1 MLGRVYTPPALA
13 ARLVREAL
21 GPLAGAPRVCDP
33 ACGDGALL
41 VEARRVLVE
50 RGIPAR
56 DAERCLFGVDADAE
70 AVARARRA
78 LPGAEVVHG
87 DALAMDWG
95 ARRFDA
101 VVGNPPWASFSGRH
115 AEELPEPMRRTLARY
130 ASFRGWP
137 SLHGPFLELAAK
149 LSRGRV
155 AFLLPSQVL
164 DLDGYGAVRAIV
176 RAHCR
181 VEGILDCGER
191 GFEGVTQPCCALF
204 LVRKEG
210 GSGGGSAPFLVTAG
224 DLARFSGFRRPPPE
238 SFKDIGVH
246 TGNCAG
252 KLLRARGHPIRE
264 GRDVQPFRV
273 RRARRHFDPEA
284 RVGPGDYFRS
294 ATLARYREVP
304 IVLRQTASRPIAALH
319 GDPAYFRNSVLACM
333 GLPGLPHEVVVAWLN
348 SSAVAHY
355 HVAAV
360 REASQLSFPQVKV
373 KHLRDLPLP
382 RAEDAPS
389 GLFKLAREVAREG
402 RAAAEPE
409 LDAQVSAWFGLDAA
423 THAQLRA
430 AAVVPPARGA
440 LAGA

>member
-13 ARLVREAL
+13 ARLVRRALEAL
-21 GPLAGAPRVCDP
+21 PGAPRICDP
-33 ACGDGALL
+33 ACGEGAFL
-41 VEARRVLVE
+41 VEAKRALVE
-50 RGIPAR
+50 RGLSPL
-56 DAERCLFGVDADAE
+56 DAERCLFGVDVDAE
-70 AVARARRA
+70 AVTRARRA
-78 LPGAEVVHG
+78 LPGAEIACA

-115 AEELPEPMRRTLARY
+115 AEDLTEPMRRTLSRY
-130 ASFRGWP
+130 ESFRGWP
-137 SLHGPFLELAAK
+137 SLHGPFLELAVR

-210 GSGGGSAPFLVTAG
+210 GSGGGAAPFLVTAE
-224 DLARFSGFRRPPPE
+224 DLVRFADFRRPPPDA
-238 SFKDIGVH
+238 FRDIGVH
-246 TGNCAG
+246 TGNCAE
-252 KLLRARGHPIRE
+252 KVLRTRGYPIRE
-264 GRDVQPFRV
+264 GRDVQPYRLL
-273 RRARRHFDPEA
+273 RARKHFDPAA
-284 RVGPGDYFRS
+284 RTGPGDYFR
-294 ATLARYREVP
+294 AAALARYREVP
-304 IVLRQTASRPIAALH
+304 ILLRQTAARPIAALH
-319 GDPAYFRNSVLACM
+319 AEPGLFRNSVLACM
-333 GLPGLPHEVVVAWLN
+333 GLPGLPHEVAVAWLN

-360 REASQLSFPQVKV
+360 REASQIAFPQVKL

-382 RAEDAPS
+382 RAEDAPA
-389 GLFKLAREVAREG
+389 GLFRLAREVAREG
-402 RAAAEPE
+402 RECVEPD
-409 LDAQVSAWFGLDAA
+409 LDALVSAWFGLDEA
-423 THAQLRA
+423 THQRLRA
-430 AAVVPPARGA
+430 AALAPPSRA

>member
-1 MLGRVYTPPALA
+1 VLGRVYTPPALA
-13 ARLVREAL
+13 ARLVRRAL
-21 GPLAGAPRVCDP
+21 EPLAGAPRICDP
-33 ACGDGALL
+33 ACGDGAFL

-50 RGIPAR
+50 RGMAR
-56 DAERCLFGVDADAE
+56 ADAERCLFGVDVDPDA
-70 AVARARRA
+70 AARTRREM
-78 LPGAEVVHG
+78 PGAEIVHA

-95 ARRFDA
+95 ALRFDA

-115 AEELPEPMRRTLARY
+115 AEDLSPSLRRTLEAY

-137 SLHGPFLELAAK
+137 SLHGPFLELAVR

-155 AFLLPSQVL
+155 AMLLPSQVL

-191 GFEGVTQPCCALF
+191 SFDGVTQPCCALF

-210 GSGGGSAPFLVTAG
+210 GCGGGASPFLVTAEE
-224 DLARFSGFRRPPPE
+224 LTRFADFRRPPPDA
-238 SFKDIGVH
+238 FADIGVH
-246 TGNCAG
+246 TGNCAP
-252 KLLRARGHPIRE
+252 KVLRTRGYPIRE
-264 GRDVQPFRV
+264 GRDVHPYRLAHP
-273 RRARRHFDPEA
+273 RKHFDPTA
-284 RVGPGDYFRS
+284 RVGPGDYFR
-294 ATLARYREVP
+294 AAPLARYREVP

-319 GDPAYFRNSVLACM
+319 AEPGYFRNSVLACM
-333 GLPGLPHEVVVAWLN
+333 GLPGLPHEVTVAWLN

-360 REASQLSFPQVKV
+360 REASQLSFPQVKL

-389 GLFKLAREVAREG
+389 GLFRLAREVSREARICV
-402 RAAAEPE
+402 EPD
-409 LDAQVSAWFGLDAA
+409 LDALVSAWFGLDASA
-423 THAQLRA
+423 HAQLRA
-430 AAVVPPARGA
+430 GLAAPARA

>member
-1 MLGRVYTPPALA
+1 VLGRVYTPAALA
-13 ARLVREAL
+13 ARLVRRAL
-21 GPLAGAPRVCDP
+21 DPLAGQPRICDP
-33 ACGDGALL
+33 ACGEGAFL

-50 RGIPAR
+50 RGMAPF
-56 DAERCLFGVDADAE
+56 DAERCLFGVDVDGD

-78 LPGAEVVHG
+78 LPGAEIVHA

-115 AEELPEPMRRTLARY
+115 AEDLPEAMRRTLSRY
-130 ASFRGWP
+130 ESFRGWP
-137 SLHGPFLELAAK
+137 SLHGPFLELAVR

-210 GSGGGSAPFLVTAG
+210 GSGGGAAPLLVTAE
-224 DLARFSGFRRPPPE
+224 DLVRFADFRRPPPDA
-238 SFKDIGVH
+238 FGDIGVH
-246 TGNCAG
+246 TGNCAA
-252 KLLRARGHPIRE
+252 KLLRTRGYPIHE
-264 GRDVQPFRV
+264 GRDVLPYRV
-273 RRARRHFDPEA
+273 LRARKHFDPEA
-284 RVGPGDYFRS
+284 RVGPGDYFRA

-304 IVLRQTASRPIAALH
+304 IVLRQTAARPIAALH
-319 GDPAYFRNSVLACM
+319 RDAGYFRNSVLACM
-333 GLPGLPHEVVVAWLN
+333 GVPGLPHEVTVAWLN

-360 REASQLSFPQVKV
+360 REASQLAFPQVKL

-382 RAEDAPS
+382 RAEDAPV
-389 GLFKLAREVAREG
+389 GLFRLAREVAREG
-402 RAAAEPE
+402 RECVEPD
-409 LDAQVSAWFGLDAA
+409 LDALVSAWFGLDAA
-423 THAQLRA
+423 THAHLRA
-430 AAVVPPARGA
+430 AAVATPARA